1 MGLGQISQ
9 LNPIVDAFDFERIR
23 SGEGPDPTQAAG
35 RLQGIGQIELSLGI
49 AVVQAADRLS
59 QQVSLKHVNG
69 GVDLLDGQFSAGGI
83 PLFDDAQDPSILV
96 ANDAAVS
103 GGIIQIDRQYR
114 GSVTGADMVVEQAM
128 QRVRV
133 QQGHVRG
140 DDQHLAVVLELAI
153 QLVHGALNRTPRA
166 WSAVL
171 AHDAHLGIVGPC
183 SLRHQVGLMM
193 NHHCRQLGI
202 QSGH

>member
-1 MGLGQISQ
+1 
-9 LNPIVDAFDFERIR
+9 
-23 SGEGPDPTQAAG
+23 
-35 RLQGIGQIELSLGI
+35 
-49 AVVQAADRLS
+49 
-59 QQVSLKHVNG
+59 
-69 GVDLLDGQFSAGGI
+69 
-83 PLFDDAQDPSILV
+83 
-96 ANDAAVS
+96 
-103 GGIIQIDRQYR
+103 
-114 GSVTGADMVVEQAM
+114 MVVEQAM

-153 QLVHGALNRTPRA
+153 QLVHGALDRTPRA

-202 QSGH
+202 QSSHRGHDPLQKGLSGQGVQNLGMGRAHADTLACGQDDASGQRLHPAQNSTTPLSAMSIRS